1 MKSLGNYIVERGA
14 APKVDLVYVI
24 QFEDGTIYNY
34 TDAKDE
40 AQSIVDMLNDEA
52 ESNKATI
59 KIMKRSEIIK
69 EQYDEHIDEGMRELK
84 NAVKRV
90 FGIPVPDNTKEV
102 YNDLIKKVDDIAE
115 NIQRFDNE
123 NGPRCKQAL
132 REFIDSV
139 NVIANDL
146 WEQFDDKSEDE
157 KQHILKMWQKAEVV
171 YGLIYEYAS
180 KLHDIVDM
188 RYEMNK

>member
-34 TDAKDE
+34 ADTKDE

-52 ESNKATI
+52 PSNKATI
-59 KIMKRSEIIK
+59 KPMKRSEIIK

-90 FGIPVPDNTKEV
+90 FGIPVPDNTQEV

-171 YGLIYEYAS
+171 YGLIYEYAA